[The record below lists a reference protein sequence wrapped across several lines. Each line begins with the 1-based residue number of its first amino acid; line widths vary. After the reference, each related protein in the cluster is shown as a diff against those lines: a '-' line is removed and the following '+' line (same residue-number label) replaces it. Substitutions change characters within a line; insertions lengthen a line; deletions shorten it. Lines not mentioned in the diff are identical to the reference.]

1 MRKTY
6 NKPPDFVHA
15 EAFDAINIAIAA
27 IERAKSGD
35 RTAVRNALRQT
46 DHQSVRGPFKF
57 DQKGDPTLVSHMVR
71 IVDVKETDARS

>member
-6 NKPPDFVHA
+6 NKPPDYVHA
-15 EAFDAINIAIAA
+15 QAFDAANIAIAA

-46 DHQSVRGPFKF
+46 DHPSVRGPFKF
-57 DQKGDPTLVSHMVR
+57 DQKGDPTLVTHMVR